1 MISFIVPHDP
11 VPKARP
17 RFSKGRTHTDP
28 KTQRAEQLVVMA
40 ARRAKVR
47 PISGPVVV
55 WLDYHR
61 KTHIRCDLDNLAKL
75 TLDALNKIAWLDD
88 SQVVALHVTKALGSP
103 SPRTEVRVES
113 AARLV
118 MPVSVNAWDDVHE
131 NGMGEAAVVNEG
143 VSAGRA
149 YLNCKP

>member
-17 RFSKGRTHTDP
+17 RFSRGHTHTDP

-47 PISGPVVV
+47 PFSGPVVV
-55 WLDYHR
+55 WLDFHR

-103 SPRTEVRVES
+103 SPRTEVRVE
-113 AARLV
+113 
-118 MPVSVNAWDDVHE
+118 VSVPVVGKVPVEDLSDFFDDGH
-131 NGMGEAAVVNEG
+131 NLGL
-143 VSAGRA
+143 R
-149 YLNCKP
+149 